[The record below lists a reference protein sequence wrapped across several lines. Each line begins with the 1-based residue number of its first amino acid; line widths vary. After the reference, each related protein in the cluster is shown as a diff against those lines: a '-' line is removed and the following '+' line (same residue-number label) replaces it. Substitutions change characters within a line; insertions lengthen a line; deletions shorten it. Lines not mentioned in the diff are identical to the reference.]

1 MPKIGDRVTVQIQG
15 DPKSGTA
22 INSGST
28 GIKVEPGVYFR
39 VPGRI
44 VEDHDKFWLVELSIS
59 VSGRNRVL
67 VPKSA
72 YRDV

>member
-1 MPKIGDRVTVQIQG
+1 MPKIGDKVTVEIQG
-15 DPKSGTA
+15 DSASGTA
-22 INSGST
+22 VTSGST
-28 GIKVEPGVYFR
+28 GIKVEPGAEFR

-44 VEDHDKFWLVELSIS
+44 VEDHGEFWLVELSIS

-67 VPKSA
+67 LPKSA